1 MFEKLVYICSPYHG
15 DMEQNRQNAVEY
27 CEYAAQMGV
36 TPLAPH
42 TIFTQYLDDDVPSQ
56 REVGIRMGLELLKR
70 CDEIWVFGP
79 EITEGMKREIIQ
91 ANIERIPIR
100 LLPDYS
106 LHQEPSLEP
115 EETVNIAEDISDM
128 QLEL

>member
-1 MFEKLVYICSPYHG
+1 
-15 DMEQNRQNAVEY
+15 MEQNRQNAVKY

-36 TPLAPH
+36 IPLAPH

-79 EITEGMKREIIQ
+79 KITEGMKQEIIQ
-91 ANIERIPIR
+91 ANNERIPLR
-100 LLPDYS
+100 FLPDYS

-115 EETVNIAEDISDM
+115 EEENFSEEISEI
-128 QLEL
+128 QPAF